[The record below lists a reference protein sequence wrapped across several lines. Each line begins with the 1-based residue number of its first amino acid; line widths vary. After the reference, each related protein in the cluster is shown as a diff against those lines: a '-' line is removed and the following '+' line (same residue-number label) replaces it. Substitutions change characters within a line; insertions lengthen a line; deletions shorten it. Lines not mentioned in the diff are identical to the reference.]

1 MKLIAHGGYSSKYPE
16 NTLESFLEAQKFNP
30 YAIEM
35 DVVYDPIAKVLRC
48 YHPSGV
54 SSESGTFNSEEIHSQ
69 REVLSEFPA
78 FEDVLKRLNSSQKI
92 LVDLKDPSD
101 SNLKAVAEILRHDI
115 ERYILGARSYED
127 FLKIKEIDSNIVV
140 LALFS
145 NPDDYLSFANEGG
158 EYFRLRGDD
167 VIPERVANIHN
178 LGLKIWVVPGKKS
191 TPSSPRTSGDISEEE
206 LIALLDVGVDG
217 VEVNDIEMA
226 TRVVNS

>member
-54 SSESGTFNSEEIHSQ
+54 SSESGTFNSDVISSQ
-69 REVLSEFPA
+69 MDVLSDFPV
-78 FEDVLKRLNSSQKI
+78 FDDVLKKLNSSQKI

-101 SNLKAVAEILRHDI
+101 FNLKAVAEILRHDI
-115 ERYILGARSYED
+115 DRYILGVRSYED
-127 FLKIKEIDSNIVV
+127 FVKINEIDSNIVV

-145 NPDDYLSFANEGG
+145 DPEDYMAFARDGG

-167 VIPERVANIHN
+167 VTSERVASIHN
-178 LGLKIWVVPGKKS
+178 LGLKIWVVPGRKS
-191 TPSSPRTSGDISEEE
+191 TPSSSRTSGDISEEE
-206 LIALLDVGVDG
+206 LTALLDVGVDG